1 MAAITWAPSRV
12 LPGRAAVR
20 GIICLQA
27 GESFPG
33 TPCPAAVHSCQI
45 VEKADFPWPFL
56 EAGLAYRLHGEGV
69 QTMPEILPVV
79 RPQGL

>member
-12 LPGRAAVR
+12 LPGPAAVR

-33 TPCPAAVHSCQI
+33 TPCSAAGRPCQN
-45 VEKADFPWPFL
+45 VEKADFPRPFL

-69 QTMPEILPVV
+69 KTMPEILPLA
-79 RPQGL
+79 RSQGL

>member
-1 MAAITWAPSRV
+1 MAAMTRAPSRV

-27 GESFPG
+27 GESFLG
-33 TPCPAAVHSCQI
+33 TPCGGAVHPCQTF
-45 VEKADFPWPFL
+45 EKADFSRPFL

-69 QTMPEILPVV
+69 QTMPE
-79 RPQGL
+79 RHET

>member
-33 TPCPAAVHSCQI
+33 TPCSAAVRPCQT
-45 VEKADFPWPFL
+45 VEKDDFPRPFL
-56 EAGLAYRLHGEGV
+56 EAGLAYRLRSEGV
-69 QTMPEILPVV
+69 QTMPEILPVA
-79 RPQGL
+79 RSQGL

>member
-12 LPGRAAVR
+12 LSGRAAVR

-27 GESFPG
+27 RESFPG
-33 TPCPAAVHSCQI
+33 TPCSVVVRPCQT
-45 VEKADFPWPFL
+45 VEKADFPRPFL
-56 EAGLAYRLHGEGV
+56 EARLAYRLRGEGV
-69 QTMPEILPVV
+69 QTMPEILPVP